1 MTQEYIQGIDDTFDL
16 LTACYS
22 QKPWGTEKFKD
33 WFKTRHML
41 LSALRY
47 MRKTEREEYFY
58 EWLYVAADALPEP
71 EATNVFNA
79 IIPELVLAG
88 SESVISFI
96 ALQTKRKIKV
106 DSAYILKIFMSPFA
120 ENSLEQIGK
129 GSAPWKAA
137 NRNLKDIGVD
147 FSVPYEDDTTVAS
160 FLASYE
166 LEDEDD
172 EEEEA
177 LYRSLVES
185 FGQCADLSPGLSV
198 ESANPIFVELVAG

>member
-1 MTQEYIQGIDDTFDL
+1 MTQEYIQGIDETFDL
-16 LTACYS
+16 LTACYL

-58 EWLYVAADALPEP
+58 EWLYVAADALPDP

-79 IIPELVLAG
+79 ILPELVLAG

-106 DSAYILKIFMSPFA
+106 DSAYVLRIYMSPYA
-120 ENSLEQIGK
+120 ENSLEQIGD
-129 GSAPWKAA
+129 GEPWKIA
-137 NRNLKDIGVD
+137 NRNLKYAGVD
-147 FSVPYEDDTTVAS
+147 FSVAYDDDTTVAS

-166 LEDEDD
+166 LENEDD
-172 EEEEA
+172 EEEQS

-185 FGQCADLSPGLSV
+185 FKQYANLTPGLNV
-198 ESANPIFVELVAG
+198 EDPNPIFIEIVGR